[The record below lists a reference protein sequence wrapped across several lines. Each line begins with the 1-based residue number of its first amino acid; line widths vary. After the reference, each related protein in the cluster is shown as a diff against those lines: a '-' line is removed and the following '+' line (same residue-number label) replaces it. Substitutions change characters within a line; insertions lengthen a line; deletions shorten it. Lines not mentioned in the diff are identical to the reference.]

1 MSQAPTIATQN
12 PKTANIAAA
21 AISIVHWIIIGIF
34 IPTILVA
41 TKEITAPITIAI
53 TKPATG
59 AIIGIFKI
67 VPIVKPAK
75 AEITP
80 TDKDIYPIDGTPVP
94 KP

>member
-1 MSQAPTIATQN
+1 M
-12 PKTANIAAA
+12 
-21 AISIVHWIIIGIF
+21 
-34 IPTILVA
+34 PTILVA
-41 TKEITAPITIAI
+41 TKEITAPIIIAI
-53 TKPATG
+53 IKPAIG
-59 AIIGIFKI
+59 AIIGMLYK